1 METIKPTTVVSE
13 IMKDYPRL
21 IDYLLDLGLCG
32 CGHDSTLNWTVS
44 RVSQEKGIDL
54 TALLAELNKRK

>member
-1 METIKPTTVVSE
+1 METIEPTTVVSE

-44 RVSQEKGIDL
+44 RVSREKGIDL